1 MENLKKN
8 PLSLQLNVEDF
19 APASNDEKK
28 SLVIMRESVNFW
40 KDGMRRL
47 KKNKMAVLGLIILAV
62 IIFFAVFADVFFD
75 YETLVIQQ
83 NASLKLQP
91 PSVEHWL
98 GTDEVGRDILAR
110 IVHGAR
116 ISLPVAFATIA
127 IATVVGGL
135 LGAIAGY
142 GSRRVDDVIMRVM
155 DIFLAIPSILLSIAL
170 VSAMGT
176 SVTNMMLAISISNI
190 PPFARIV
197 RSAVLTIKNEEYIE
211 AARAIGASDK
221 RIILK
226 HILPNCM
233 APIIVQATLSIAGS
247 ILAIASLSFIGLGIS
262 PPTPEWGSMVSTGR
276 QYFRAAWWVCA
287 FPGCA
292 IMLTILSLNLLGD
305 GLRDALDPKLK
316 N

>member
-1 MENLKKN
+1 MRMTGKVKN
-8 PLSLQLNVEDF
+8 KNK
-19 APASNDEKK
+19 KK
-28 SLVIMRESVNFW
+28 SQAAAVW
-40 KDGMRRL
+40 RRL

-127 IATVVGGL
+127 IATVV
-135 LGAIAGY
+135 
-142 GSRRVDDVIMRVM
+142 RVM

-287 FPGCA
+287 FPGFA

>member
-1 MENLKKN
+1 MANDVNKK
-8 PLSLQLNVEDF
+8 
-19 APASNDEKK
+19 KK
-28 SLVIMRESVNFW
+28 SQTAAVW
-40 KDGMRRL
+40 RRL
-47 KKNKMAVLGLIILAV
+47 KKNKMAILGLVILAL
-62 IIFFAVFADVFFD
+62 IIFFSLFANFFFD
-75 YETLVIQQ
+75 YDTMVIQQ
-83 NASLKLQP
+83 SAALRLKP
-91 PSVEHWL
+91 PSAEHWM

-116 ISLPVAFATIA
+116 ISLPVAFITIA
-127 IATVVGGL
+127 VATVVGGL

-142 GSRRVDDVIMRVM
+142 GSKRVDNVIMRIM
-155 DIFLAIPSILLSIAL
+155 DVFLAIPSILLSIAL
-170 VSAMGT
+170 VAALGT
-176 SVTNMMLAISISNI
+176 SMTNMVLAISISNI

-221 RIILK
+221 HIILK

-262 PPTPEWGSMVSTGR
+262 PPTPEWGSMLSTGR

-287 FPGCA
+287 FPGLA

>member
-1 MENLKKN
+1 MTGKVKN
-8 PLSLQLNVEDF
+8 KNK
-19 APASNDEKK
+19 KK
-28 SLVIMRESVNFW
+28 SQAAAVW
-40 KDGMRRL
+40 HRL

-287 FPGCA
+287 FPGFA

>member
-1 MENLKKN
+1 MENKTKKKG
-8 PLSLQLNVEDF
+8 LLERITSSRVFRVMFSRKIIVVCAILLLIMVLIAIF
-19 APASNDEKK
+19 AP
-28 SLVIMRESVNFW
+28 VIAPYNPN
-40 KDGMRRL
+40 KDDLYNVL
-47 KKNKMAVLGLIILAV
+47 KGCSA
-62 IIFFAVFADVFFD
+62 
-75 YETLVIQQ
+75 
-83 NASLKLQP
+83 
-91 PSVEHWL
+91 EHWL

-287 FPGCA
+287 FPGFA

>member
-1 MENLKKN
+1 MTGKVKN
-8 PLSLQLNVEDF
+8 KNK
-19 APASNDEKK
+19 KK
-28 SLVIMRESVNFW
+28 SQAAAVW
-40 KDGMRRL
+40 RRL

-98 GTDEVGRDILAR
+98 GTDDVGRDVLSRLIC
-110 IVHGAR
+110 GGR
-116 ISLPVAFATIA
+116 ISLLVGFASAA
-127 IATVVGGL
+127 INLAVGL

-287 FPGCA
+287 FPGFA

-305 GLRDALDPKLK
+305 GLRDALDPKLRQ
-316 N
+316 

>member
-1 MENLKKN
+1 MSEKAPFMVFSGTNSRYLAEKICASLDCPLGKMNITHFADGEFAVSYEESIRGSHVFLVQSTFPNSDNLMELLLMVDAAKR
-8 PLSLQLNVEDF
+8 
-19 APASNDEKK
+19 ASAK
-28 SLVIMRESVNFW
+28 SVV
-40 KDGMRRL
+40 
-47 KKNKMAVLGLIILAV
+47 AV
-62 IIFFAVFADVFFD
+62 IPYFGWARQDRKDKPRVSIGAKLVAD
-75 YETLVIQQ
+75 
-83 NASLKLQP
+83 
-91 PSVEHWL
+91 
-98 GTDEVGRDILAR
+98 
-110 IVHGAR
+110 
-116 ISLPVAFATIA
+116 
-127 IATVVGGL
+127 
-135 LGAIAGY
+135 
-142 GSRRVDDVIMRVM
+142 
-155 DIFLAIPSILLSIAL
+155 LLSIAL

-287 FPGCA
+287 FPGFA

>member
-1 MENLKKN
+1 MTGKVENKN
-8 PLSLQLNVEDF
+8 K
-19 APASNDEKK
+19 KK
-28 SLVIMRESVNFW
+28 SQAAAVW
-40 KDGMRRL
+40 RRL
-47 KKNKMAVLGLIILAV
+47 KKNKMAVLGLIILAI

-83 NASLKLQP
+83 NASLQLQP
-91 PSVEHWL
+91 PSAEHWL

-110 IVHGAR
+110 IVPGAR

-142 GSRRVDDVIMRVM
+142 GSRRVDDIIMRIM

-262 PPTPEWGSMVSTGR
+262 PPTPEWGSMVSTDR

-287 FPGCA
+287 FPGLA

>member
-1 MENLKKN
+1 MRMTGKVKN
-8 PLSLQLNVEDF
+8 KNK
-19 APASNDEKK
+19 KK
-28 SLVIMRESVNFW
+28 SQAAAVW
-40 KDGMRRL
+40 RRL

-197 RSAVLTIKNEEYIE
+197 RSAVLTIKNV
-211 AARAIGASDK
+211 
-221 RIILK
+221 
-226 HILPNCM
+226 LPNCM

-287 FPGCA
+287 FPGFA

>member
-1 MENLKKN
+1 MTGKVKN
-8 PLSLQLNVEDF
+8 KNK
-19 APASNDEKK
+19 KK
-28 SLVIMRESVNFW
+28 SQAAVW
-40 KDGMRRL
+40 RRL

-142 GSRRVDDVIMRVM
+142 GSVDDVIMRVM

-287 FPGCA
+287 FPGFA

>member
-1 MENLKKN
+1 
-8 PLSLQLNVEDF
+8 
-19 APASNDEKK
+19 
-28 SLVIMRESVNFW
+28 
-40 KDGMRRL
+40 
-47 KKNKMAVLGLIILAV
+47 
-62 IIFFAVFADVFFD
+62 
-75 YETLVIQQ
+75 
-83 NASLKLQP
+83 
-91 PSVEHWL
+91 
-98 GTDEVGRDILAR
+98 
-110 IVHGAR
+110 
-116 ISLPVAFATIA
+116 
-127 IATVVGGL
+127 
-135 LGAIAGY
+135 
-142 GSRRVDDVIMRVM
+142 MRVM

-211 AARAIGASDK
+211 AARAIGGSDK

-287 FPGCA
+287 FPGFA

>member
-1 MENLKKN
+1 MTGKVKN
-8 PLSLQLNVEDF
+8 KNK
-19 APASNDEKK
+19 KK
-28 SLVIMRESVNFW
+28 SQAAAVW
-40 KDGMRRL
+40 RRL

-91 PSVEHWL
+91 PSVEHGR

-287 FPGCA
+287 FPGFA

>member
-1 MENLKKN
+1 MTGKVKN
-8 PLSLQLNVEDF
+8 KNK
-19 APASNDEKK
+19 KK
-28 SLVIMRESVNFW
+28 SQAAAVW
-40 KDGMRRL
+40 RRL

-142 GSRRVDDVIMRVM
+142 GSRRVVSSYFGGGVDIVIMRVM

-287 FPGCA
+287 FPGFA

>member
-1 MENLKKN
+1 MTAEVRNRTK
-8 PLSLQLNVEDF
+8 
-19 APASNDEKK
+19 KK
-28 SLVIMRESVNFW
+28 SQAAAVW
-40 KDGMRRL
+40 RRL
-47 KKNKMAVLGLIILAV
+47 KKNKMAVLGLIILA
-62 IIFFAVFADVFFD
+62 IIVFFAVFADMFFD

-91 PSVEHWL
+91 PSAEHWL

-142 GSRRVDDVIMRVM
+142 GSRRVDDIIMRIM

-262 PPTPEWGSMVSTGR
+262 PPTPEWGSMLNALR
-276 QYFRAAWWVCA
+276 QQIYIYPVLTVI
-287 FPGCA
+287 PGLFIFITA
-292 IMLTILSLNLLGD
+292 LSVNIISD
-305 GLRDALDPKLK
+305 GLKDAMEA
-316 N
+316 NS